1 MERKNLKWPVLL
13 FIIFLL
19 VPGYAQEDD
28 FAEFEE
34 ENKSSSPLGIV
45 FSGFLEIEQG
55 RNITGKGPLR
65 SNGNSLDWIMA
76 NRRFRL
82 EAVKT
87 TDRGGIYAKIDFNRD
102 EVTGKTEL
110 DIREL
115 RLQYRLFDWLDLSIG
130 RQVSTWGV
138 ADMLFINDLFP
149 KNWNANFSGRE
160 MEYMKDSS
168 TSFRATSYF
177 GGFILD
183 LVYHPRFTADTT
195 PAGIYFSVFDPNSG
209 GLTGNPGGDSV
220 SNMVKPASGGNDEV
234 AISLKKKIGNL
245 EFALYG
251 YRGFFK
257 NPKGVAMESGSL
269 RPYYPELSVLGA
281 SVEGQVGP
289 GIFSSEI
296 GYYDSREDRD
306 GTNPMI
312 ENSLFKFLLGYRID
326 LNANLSAGV
335 QWYREIMSDYSAYEQ
350 SVGYNPYRK
359 KKNHDTFTVRLTYK
373 AMQDTLF
380 ANLFTYIRPQ
390 DKDSFTRIDITK
402 KINDNFSVTAGI
414 SIFTGK
420 ENYSDREFGML
431 RHDDNIFV
439 RLRYSF

>member
-1 MERKNLKWPVLL
+1 MERKNIKWAVLFFL
-13 FIIFLL
+13 IFLL
-19 VPGYAQEDD
+19 PVLGQEDD

-34 ENKSSSPLGIV
+34 DDKTGSPLGIV

-65 SNGNSLDWIMA
+65 NNGNSVDWIMA

-82 EAVKT
+82 EAVKNS
-87 TDRGGIYAKIDFNRD
+87 DKGGIYAKIDFNRD
-102 EVTGKTEL
+102 EVTGETKL

-115 RLQYRLFDWLDLSIG
+115 RLQYRLFNWLDLSIG

-183 LVYHPRFTADTT
+183 LVYHPRFTSDTT
-195 PAGIYFSVFDPNSG
+195 PTGIYFSVFDPNSG
-209 GLTGNPGGDSV
+209 TLISNPSGSQN
-220 SNMVKPASGGNDEV
+220 SMVKSPSGGNDEIAV
-234 AISLKKKIGNL
+234 SLKKRIGNL

-257 NPKGVAMESGSL
+257 NPKGVAMSDNLL
-269 RPYYPELSVLGA
+269 RAYYPELSVVGA
-281 SVEGQVGP
+281 SVEGQIGP

-296 GYYDSREDRD
+296 GYYDSREDRAGKD
-306 GTNPMI
+306 PMI
-312 ENSLFKFLLGYRID
+312 ENSLFKFLLGYKLD
-326 LNANLSAGV
+326 LNANITAGI
-335 QWYREIMSDYSAYEQ
+335 QWYREIMSDYEEYEA
-350 SVGYNPYRK
+350 SVGYSPYRK
-359 KKNHDTFTVRLTYK
+359 KKNHDTFTLRITYK

-380 ANLFTYIRPQ
+380 ANLFTYFRPQ
-390 DKDSFTRIDITK
+390 DRDSFTRLDITR

-420 ENYSDREFGML
+420 DNYIDREFGML